1 MVLIVKLANKEPTM
15 DRHSNLAV
23 AASALWDLARNP
35 SRLDRVFDL
44 GVALN
49 ARRLPGVVARLE
61 HDAEARRLLA
71 ERPSIDSRSVDLA
84 ALARLPDGTLG
95 REYARFLHDN
105 NISPDVFKKPALA
118 DERAAYVMQRIRQT
132 HDLWHVLTG
141 YAPDVRG
148 EVLLQAFTYAQL
160 KSPSSLALT
169 LLAALRHPRLWL
181 WRALGQAY
189 RRGRA
194 TRPLATFRWEEHWH
208 KPVAELR
215 RELGC
220 PSV

>member
-1 MVLIVKLANKEPTM
+1 ME
-15 DRHSNLAV
+15 RHSTFAV
-23 AASALWDLARNP
+23 AASALWDLARDP

-49 ARRLPGVVARLE
+49 AHRLPRLIARLE

-71 ERPSIDSRSVDLA
+71 ERPSIDSRSVDFA
-84 ALARLPDGTLG
+84 ALERLPDGTLG
-95 REYARFLHDN
+95 REYVRFLDDN
-105 NISPDVFKKPALA
+105 KISPDVFKKPPLA

-160 KSPSSLALT
+160 KSPSALALT
-169 LLAALRHPRLWL
+169 VLAALRHPRPWL
-181 WRALGQAY
+181 WRALGRAY
-189 RRGRA
+189 RRGKA

-208 KPVAELR
+208 RPVAELR
-215 RELGC
+215 RELAC
-220 PSV
+220 PSA